1 MLNKISLLQPFPNE
15 KIMPLVDQK
24 SNPVEV
30 PLEVMDAPKL
40 GLPVTI
46 ITHKQPPNTNVDTR
60 PSLAIA

>member
-1 MLNKISLLQPFPNE
+1 
-15 KIMPLVDQK
+15 MPLVDQK

-46 ITHKQPPNTNVDTR
+46 ITHRQPPNTNVYTR
-60 PSLAIA
+60 PSFAIA